1 MGVSINNWFGRL
13 GNNIIQLTSALSFC
27 EKNKTNLTIPKHDVI
42 TKTEINLN
50 GENNLTYS
58 NLFWGDY
65 VSDDER
71 RKLAKKYILPILKHK
86 HINLTDKDLI
96 IHLRGGDIFSH
107 NPPKNYV
114 QAPIS
119 YVEKIIQTENPKN
132 IIIVYEDFSNPSVN
146 HLINNYKNIVL
157 VNDLIEGIS
166 YILSAKKIVI
176 TGVGTFANSLVMC
189 SNNIEKVFVPSFL
202 KKDNNNDNT
211 LYDYDC
217 CVDYSDLEIIKI
229 NIPNYL
235 TTNSWEWNNEIKNL
249 YVTHKL

>member
-1 MGVSINNWFGRL
+1 M
-13 GNNIIQLTSALSFC
+13 
-27 EKNKTNLTIPKHDVI
+27 
-42 TKTEINLN
+42 
-50 GENNLTYS
+50 
-58 NLFWGDY
+58 
-65 VSDDER
+65 
-71 RKLAKKYILPILKHK
+71 
-86 HINLTDKDLI
+86 
-96 IHLRGGDIFSH
+96 
-107 NPPKNYV
+107 

-146 HLINNYKNIVL
+146 YLINNYKNIVL
-157 VNDLIEGIS
+157 VNNLIEGIS

-176 TGVGTFANSLVMC
+176 TGVGTFARSLVMC